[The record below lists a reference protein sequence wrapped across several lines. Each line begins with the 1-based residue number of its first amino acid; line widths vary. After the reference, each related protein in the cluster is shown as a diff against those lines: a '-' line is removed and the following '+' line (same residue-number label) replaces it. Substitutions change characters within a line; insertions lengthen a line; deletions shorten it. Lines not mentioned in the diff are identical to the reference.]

1 MGGGASGDGQLEQ
14 RLKSAGHGAKES
26 SMKSESAKSENRPVH
41 GRKTRT
47 FLDRLNGILRHELH
61 EFLATEPVTG
71 SRHGF
76 ITAKLARTF

>member
-41 GRKTRT
+41 FKNRT
-47 FLDRLNGILRHELH
+47 TH
-61 EFLATEPVTG
+61 
-71 SRHGF
+71 SQ
-76 ITAKLARTF
+76 